1 MPAHLVE
8 FFNTGSQQAAW
19 HRLTDAAWVA
29 TYRATTSDTVTTVPQ
44 LSGDSREAF
53 RRVSRKC
60 RIRHPHAI
68 GREIPPRGVR
78 PYKTLQGVLSAR
90 RHVHKAAVMALE
102 RDRHGG
108 RGPVAMLGDDEIR
121 LARPR

>member
-1 MPAHLVE
+1 MRPLASGKALQAGSLLPAHLVE

-68 GREIPPRGVR
+68 GREIPPRGLR
-78 PYKTLQGVLSAR
+78 PYRGVTDVSSPPDAPKPDR
-90 RHVHKAAVMALE
+90 RP
-102 RDRHGG
+102 
-108 RGPVAMLGDDEIR
+108 GPG
-121 LARPR
+121 RPR